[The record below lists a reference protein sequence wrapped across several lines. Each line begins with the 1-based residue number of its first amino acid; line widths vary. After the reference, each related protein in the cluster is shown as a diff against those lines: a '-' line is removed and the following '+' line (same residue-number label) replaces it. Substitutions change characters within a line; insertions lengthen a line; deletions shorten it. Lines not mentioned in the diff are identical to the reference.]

1 MDTKKKDIIIGPS
14 PAGLTATYTEPEYH
28 EEKVITTIFSEK
40 SRIDFPLKDFI
51 WQQSWNR
58 RLLWIA
64 GIAILLQLI
73 VFKYLYPHAGFIDK
87 DSYGYLEAAYLN
99 LNVGFYPIGYSKF
112 LRMLSSF
119 TRSDT
124 ILVALQYLLL
134 QYSALY
140 FFYTLLYFYKPGK
153 LVTILLFICLV
164 GNPVFLYISN
174 YVLSDAL
181 FISLSLL
188 WFTTLLWILCQP
200 TPRLV
205 AIHVLLLLLAF
216 SVRYNALFY
225 PLITVLAL
233 IISRQRIS
241 VKIISIG
248 ASILL
253 ITGFIYH
260 TSSQY
265 GKLTGGPRQFSP
277 FSGWQLANN
286 AIYAYREV
294 QQKKSKLMP
303 VRFRSL
309 DSTLLVH
316 LNPPPGTEGDVAEM
330 FPAGTWYM
338 SNRQSP
344 LQLYMQNQ
352 FKKDT
357 TISQLSQ
364 WASVGPLYAAY
375 GTYLL
380 KQYPIE
386 FAKHYLKHNA
396 KKFYAPPLEY
406 LDSYNMGQD
415 TVAIIAQH
423 WFGYKDKRVS
433 SSFKDK
439 KVTVLKFY
447 PITAAVLNV
456 LFVLGLIS
464 FAVLKGFKDRSLFSI
479 TVLLAAVFWLVNFG
493 FSVFAAPS
501 ALRFQLFPLLISF
514 GFGLLLLEYVWKAA
528 TTEVK

>member
-1 MDTKKKDIIIGPS
+1 MDTKKKDIIIGAS
-14 PAGLTATYTEPEYH
+14 PAGLTAAYTEPEYH
-28 EEKVITTIFSEK
+28 EEKVSTTTFSEK

-73 VFKYLYPHAGFIDK
+73 VFKYLYPHAGFIDN

-99 LNVGFYPIGYSKF
+99 LNVGFHPIGYSRF

-134 QYSALY
+134 QCSALY

-174 YVLSDAL
+174 YILSDAL

-200 TPRLV
+200 TPRLI

-233 IISRQRIS
+233 IISRQRIR

-248 ASILL
+248 TSFLL
-253 ITGFIYH
+253 IAGFIYH

-265 GKLTGGPRQFSP
+265 GKLTGGARQFSP

-286 AIYAYREV
+286 ALYVYREV
-294 QQKKSKLMP
+294 TQKKSKLMP

-309 DSTLLVH
+309 DSTVLARF
-316 LNPPPGTEGDVAEM
+316 NPPPGVEVEGDLREM

-338 SNRQSP
+338 WNSPSP

-357 TISQLSQ
+357 TVSKLSQ

-380 KQYPIE
+380 KQYPLE
-386 FAKHYLKHNA
+386 FAKHYFKHNVR
-396 KKFYAPPLEY
+396 KFYAPPVEY
-406 LDSYNMGQD
+406 LDLYNLGQD
-415 TVAIIAQH
+415 TVPTIAQH
-423 WFGYKDKRVS
+423 WFGYKDKKVS
-433 SSFKDK
+433 PK

-447 PITAAVLNV
+447 PITVAIFNV
-456 LFVLGLIS
+456 LFILGLIS
-464 FAVLKGFKDRSLFSI
+464 FAVLKGFKGHSLFSV
-479 TVLLAAVFWLVNFG
+479 TVLLVAIFWLANFG
-493 FSVFAAPS
+493 FSVFAAPI
-501 ALRFQLFPLLISF
+501 ALRVQLFPQLISL
-514 GFGLLLLEYVWKAA
+514 GFSLLLLEYVWKAA
-528 TTEVK
+528 TTDVK